1 MTRLK
6 QHNHLAELQIL
17 YNESSADYKATMRNI
32 WKVNNQLLPPNIHR
46 CNAAKRAICTFKAH
60 FLSILAGIGEDFPK
74 NMWDLMI
81 PQTEMTLN
89 LLWQPT
95 LKYDTL
101 VWDHLN

>member
-46 CNAAKRAICTFKAH
+46 CNAAERAIITFKAH
-60 FLSILAGIGEDFPK
+60 FLSVLAGIAEDLQK
-74 NMWDLMI
+74 NMWY
-81 PQTEMTLN
+81 
-89 LLWQPT
+89 LLITQP
-95 LKYDTL
+95 
-101 VWDHLN
+101 